1 MKNQNLGFGLMRLPQ
16 TDPSFGAEHNYFSAE
31 KAKHGL
37 HKDDRCI
44 PGEVILEN
52 GVNVTEL
59 IHKAEDF
66 LNEHS
71 FFQYDF

>member
-16 TDPSFGAEHNYFSAE
+16 PDPSFGAEHNYFSAE

-44 PGEVILEN
+44 PA
-52 GVNVTEL
+52 
-59 IHKAEDF
+59 K
-66 LNEHS
+66 
-71 FFQYDF
+71 